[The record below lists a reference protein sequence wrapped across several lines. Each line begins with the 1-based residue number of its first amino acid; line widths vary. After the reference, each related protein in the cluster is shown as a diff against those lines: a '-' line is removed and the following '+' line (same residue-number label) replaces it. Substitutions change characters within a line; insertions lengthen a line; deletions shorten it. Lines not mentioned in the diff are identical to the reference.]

1 MRLKPMR
8 LSTKYK
14 VGLVLLA
21 CVGLGVWF
29 GRSLE
34 AEREK
39 AREQHREYCL
49 DHLCEGD
56 VVPKYD
62 PVKEFAFKLNGQWFI
77 GPREYGG
84 YGGSLA
90 FFWPSKTPRN
100 KIHAER
106 DAPEFVPSAAGRS
119 SNFYD
124 VAIEIFLRS
133 HDGVMHGPSRYKAL
147 QLAETEG
154 RVISKNTPR
163 PGLEVWR
170 VRDKSELR
178 PFIWYVATN
187 YREEDGEP
195 PVLGCDDRNPKF
207 DRCNTAFIWKPGI
220 AADMR
225 FRAWHGVDWPEIYQ
239 ETMRVLQLLKRA

>member
-1 MRLKPMR
+1 MR

-56 VVPKYD
+56 VPPNHD
-62 PVKEFAFKLNGQWFI
+62 WLKEEVLKLNGQWFI
-77 GPREYGG
+77 GPKEYFSAGTNG
-84 YGGSLA
+84 AVFY
-90 FFWPSKTPRN
+90 WPSRTPGYRGGEYP
-100 KIHAER
+100 ER
-106 DAPEFVPSAAGRS
+106 GQSFQDI
-119 SNFYD
+119 
-124 VAIEIFLRS
+124 AIEIFLRS
-133 HDGVMHGPSRYKAL
+133 HDGVMHGPSRYQAL
-147 QLAETEG
+147 RLAETEG
-154 RVISKNTPR
+154 RVISKSTPR